1 MRCAGMNTS
10 YDDEWIKEKLR
21 RLHVGDPMQ

>member
-1 MRCAGMNTS
+1 MNTS
-10 YDDEWIKEKLR
+10 YDDEWIKEKQR